1 MISLLYTG
9 LKLNSS
15 IQIKLINFEVFPS
28 DRKKK
33 TGFPGFIRAQMYFV
47 CFLKLVSR
55 ALQECGERDRY
66 PAVSLDGE
74 HYKDCEQ
81 LFMRVGKGFTTE
93 ALGRFFNMANKDG
106 DPTNNRPPLF
116 HILMMGNNKQVYFD

>member
-1 MISLLYTG
+1 
-9 LKLNSS
+9 
-15 IQIKLINFEVFPS
+15 
-28 DRKKK
+28 
-33 TGFPGFIRAQMYFV
+33 MYFV
-47 CFLKLVSR
+47 CFFKLVSR

-116 HILMMGNNKQVYFD
+116 HILMMGNNKQAYFD